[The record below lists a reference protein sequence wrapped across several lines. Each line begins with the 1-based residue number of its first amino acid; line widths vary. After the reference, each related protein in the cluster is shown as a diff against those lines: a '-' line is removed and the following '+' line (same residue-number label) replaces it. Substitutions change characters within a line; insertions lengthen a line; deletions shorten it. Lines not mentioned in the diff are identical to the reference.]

1 MLDPLG
7 CDQAFTGRHQ
17 RHHGDILRA
26 LGVSPGLQ
34 GGSVFPVPTK
44 PMSQRLAVPF
54 GGRWPENT
62 PLEDPSQAIC

>member
-1 MLDPLG
+1 MLNPIG

-17 RHHGDILRA
+17 LHHGDILRPP
-26 LGVSPGLQ
+26 GVSPGLQ

-54 GGRWPENT
+54 GWRWPENT
-62 PLEDPSQAIC
+62 PS